1 MYLDLDFDKDEC
13 ENKFKEHESILNQKH
28 QEKNY
33 FDRQSKPDAS
43 KFLLHETI
51 SSLKMKSQFQIS
63 KKQFFAKIGKDR
75 PKITTSQTRA
85 INVKPSPEKLMQQNS
100 TSKNNMNTNSAYGMI
115 RASTS
120 ASSLG
125 SDAIVG
131 DRKFEFSKKSNQ
143 MNSMSNT
150 ELVVESYGFHDK
162 PELEEYFV
170 SKKSFEDTH
179 LSEPESKKLDFKG
192 TSIFSILL
200 CRGTGAY
207 FIYLKSLVLISF
219 NEIKEFNLLL
229 SFGNQSR

>member
-13 ENKFKEHESILNQKH
+13 ENKFKEHESILSQKQ

-33 FDRQSKPDAS
+33 FDRQSKRDS
-43 KFLLHETI
+43 KYLLHETI

-75 PKITTSQTRA
+75 PKITTSQTKA
-85 INVKPSPEKLMQQNS
+85 MSVKPSPDKLMQQFS

-115 RASTS
+115 RTSTS
-120 ASSLG
+120 TSSLG

-131 DRKFEFSKKSNQ
+131 DRKFEFNKKSNQ

-170 SKKSFEDTH
+170 NKKTFEESP
-179 LSEPESKKLDFKG
+179 LSETESKKLYFKG
-192 TSIFSILL
+192 TFFSFCYAEEL
-200 CRGTGAY
+200 
-207 FIYLKSLVLISF
+207 
-219 NEIKEFNLLL
+219 
-229 SFGNQSR
+229 